1 MSLTLTTPDQSA
13 EATLNVYQGGA
24 ERKRLAQVELTR
36 SGDGIFSGQ
45 AAVPADSTSLQILVT
60 VRTGGDTAT
69 ERLYEGRATGLLPM
83 ALSSRSGEA
92 ALQEG
97 EARITAAVRL
107 REKAA
112 AASEQTFR
120 LYRNGQLEE
129 TIPPPPARNPAPGRA
144 PGRYPAPPGTSWRCG
159 SSAWTA
165 WAWDMSSLSG
175 PGR

>member
-1 MSLTLTTPDQSA
+1 
-13 EATLNVYQGGA
+13 
-24 ERKRLAQVELTR
+24 
-36 SGDGIFSGQ
+36 
-45 AAVPADSTSLQILVT
+45 
-60 VRTGGDTAT
+60 
-69 ERLYEGRATGLLPM
+69 M

-129 TIPPPPARNPAPGRA
+129 TIPAASGQESGTWRA

>member
-1 MSLTLTTPDQSA
+1 M
-13 EATLNVYQGGA
+13 
-24 ERKRLAQVELTR
+24 ELTR

-129 TIPPPPARNPAPGRA
+129 TIPAASGQESGTWEGTGTVSCAAGDQLEVRFFCVDGLGLGYEFPVRTWTVKEDRLAPGW
-144 PGRYPAPPGTSWRCG
+144 PVTNTPVLVWP
-159 SSAWTA
+159 
-165 WAWDMSSLSG
+165 
-175 PGR
+175 

>member
-1 MSLTLTTPDQSA
+1 M
-13 EATLNVYQGGA
+13 
-24 ERKRLAQVELTR
+24 
-36 SGDGIFSGQ
+36 
-45 AAVPADSTSLQILVT
+45 PADSTSLQILVT

-129 TIPPPPARNPAPGRA
+129 TIPAASRPGIRHL
-144 PGRYPAPPGTSWRCG
+144 GGHRDGILRRPGTSWRCG

>member
-1 MSLTLTTPDQSA
+1 
-13 EATLNVYQGGA
+13 
-24 ERKRLAQVELTR
+24 
-36 SGDGIFSGQ
+36 
-45 AAVPADSTSLQILVT
+45 
-60 VRTGGDTAT
+60 
-69 ERLYEGRATGLLPM
+69 M

-129 TIPPPPARNPAPGRA
+129 TIPAASGQESGTWEGTGTVSCAARGPAGGAVLLRGR
-144 PGRYPAPPGTSWRCG
+144 P
-159 SSAWTA
+159 
-165 WAWDMSSLSG
+165 G
-175 PGR
+175 PGI

>member
-1 MSLTLTTPDQSA
+1 M
-13 EATLNVYQGGA
+13 
-24 ERKRLAQVELTR
+24 ELTR

-129 TIPPPPARNPAPGRA
+129 TIPGRLRPGIRHLGGHRDGILRRRGPAGGAVLLRGR
-144 PGRYPAPPGTSWRCG
+144 P
-159 SSAWTA
+159 
-165 WAWDMSSLSG
+165 G
-175 PGR
+175 PGI